1 MVTNTAVT
9 TLPDLDL
16 LQHLAVRVPC
26 EACGQFYSV
35 SLRQVLLSQQMLH
48 RGCPAEDS
56 ECPPVT
62 YAALANETALHD
74 LERSW
79 SRVLREV
86 RMLGL
91 ELTVTRP
98 LLSN

>member
-9 TLPDLDL
+9 TLPDLEL

-56 ECPPVT
+56 GMV
-62 YAALANETALHD
+62 AASGIWISGKLQ
-74 LERSW
+74 
-79 SRVLREV
+79 
-86 RMLGL
+86 
-91 ELTVTRP
+91 
-98 LLSN
+98 LSVAGWEGAPSP

>member
-1 MVTNTAVT
+1 MLTNTAVT

-16 LQHLAVRVPC
+16 LQHVAVRVPC

-35 SLRQVLLSQQMLH
+35 SLRQVLLSQQTLH
-48 RGCPAEDS
+48 LGCPGDG
-56 ECPPVT
+56 ECPPLT

-74 LERSW
+74 LEQSW
-79 SRVLREV
+79 SRVLRDI

-91 ELTVTRP
+91 EITVTRP